1 LLLLQHLSKQPNRA
15 KRQEREIQQFSS
27 YGKPPS
33 KTYENLTGTMQ
44 ELQLACELP
53 SSPFI
58 IRWQCAF
65 SFQQNV
71 KWLIGAHVYHN
82 DRKYGEFVRIDTI

>member
-1 LLLLQHLSKQPNRA
+1 
-15 KRQEREIQQFSS
+15 
-27 YGKPPS
+27 
-33 KTYENLTGTMQ
+33 
-44 ELQLACELP
+44 LQLACELP